1 MEKILKDN
9 VIVGYYGDKAI
20 VETEYGD
27 LYFFDCE
34 RDLIPVGSV
43 TDAEL
48 ETLDKLDAAMKQ
60 EILKRFQE
68 E

>member
-20 VETEYGD
+20 VQAEYGN

-48 ETLDKLDAAMKQ
+48 ETLDKLDAAMQQ

>member
-20 VETEYGD
+20 VETECGD

-48 ETLDKLDAAMKQ
+48 ETLDKLDTAMQQ

>member
-34 RDLIPVGSV
+34 RDLIQVGSV